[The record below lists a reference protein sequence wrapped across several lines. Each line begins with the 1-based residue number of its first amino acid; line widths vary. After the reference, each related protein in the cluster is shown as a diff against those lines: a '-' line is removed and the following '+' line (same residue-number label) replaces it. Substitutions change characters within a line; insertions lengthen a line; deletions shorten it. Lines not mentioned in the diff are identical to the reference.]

1 MGGAEYSA
9 PPMLVP
15 ALSVPERSM
24 KDSQLK
30 ALIKKTTAKASQPKK
45 QARAS
50 FDPTLDATR
59 GDTEPLNGTEAE
71 EIFKEMKRREF

>member
-1 MGGAEYSA
+1 MH
-9 PPMLVP
+9 P
-15 ALSVPERSM
+15 AHPLTTTGDEM

-45 QARAS
+45 PSKAS

-59 GDTEPLNGTEAE
+59 KGPEPIQGTEAE